1 MSSHETYDVLVIGAR
16 VAGAAT
22 AMLMAERGLEVLL
35 VDRGCRG
42 SDTLS
47 THALMRGGILQ
58 LRRWGLLARLEASG
72 TPPVRRTVFHYG
84 DETVDIAIKPSHG
97 VDALYAPRRTVLDP
111 ILVEAAAEAGAVV
124 RFGTGLVELLKDEDG
139 RVTGAVLQGPAGDRY
154 TVTAD
159 LVVGADGAGSTVA
172 RLAGAAFEHR
182 ADHAT
187 AVIYGYWAGL
197 PDDGYHWHY
206 RPGVS
211 AGVIPTTA
219 GPTGGLRH
227 CVFASMPPAR
237 LKGAGSSGLTA
248 RYREVLA
255 ENAPAL
261 AGMLET
267 CRLDGRLT
275 AFAGRPG
282 FLRQAAGPGWA
293 LVGDA
298 GYFKDPITAHG
309 MTDALR
315 DAEFLAD
322 AAAAGT
328 ATAFAGYG
336 RLRVALSLPL
346 LRVTDRIAAF
356 AWDLDEVA
364 GLHRELNRVM
374 QAEVEHL
381 ASLPANAAAG
391 LRGRPATALWHEA
404 ARFIQEPHHRHEPEA
419 HLETSA

>member
-22 AMLMAERGLEVLL
+22 AMLMADRGLEVLL
-35 VDRGCRG
+35 VDRCSHG

-47 THALMRGGILQ
+47 THALMRGGVLQ
-58 LRRWGLLARLEASG
+58 LKRWGLLDRLEASG
-72 TPPVRRTVFHYG
+72 TPPVCRTVFHYG
-84 DETVDIAIKPSHG
+84 GERVDIAIKPSHG

-111 ILVEAAAEAGAVV
+111 ILVDAAVEAGAVV
-124 RFGTGLVELLKDEDG
+124 RFRTGLVEVVRGADG
-139 RVTGAVLQGPAGDRY
+139 RVTGAVLQGPTGSRY
-154 TVTAD
+154 TVSAD
-159 LVVGADGAGSTVA
+159 LIVGADGAGSTVA
-172 RLAGAAFEHR
+172 RQAGAAFAHR

-206 RPGVS
+206 RPGTSV
-211 AGVIPTTA
+211 GVIPTTSAA
-219 GPTGGLRH
+219 GGEPRH
-227 CVFASMPPAR
+227 RVFASMPPER
-237 LKGAGSSGLTA
+237 LRGAGGAGLA
-248 RYREVLA
+248 ERYREVLM
-255 ENAPAL
+255 ECEPAL
-261 AGMLET
+261 ATALEH

-275 AFAGRPG
+275 AFAGLPG

-315 DAEFLAD
+315 DAELLAD
-322 AAAAGT
+322 AAAVGST
-328 ATAFAGYG
+328 AAFDAYG
-336 RLRVALSLPL
+336 RLRNKLSLPL

-356 AWDLDEVA
+356 DWDLAEVA
-364 GLHRELNRVM
+364 RLHRELNRAM

-381 ASLPANAAAG
+381 ACRPASAAGSWRSRPDTADWHAAA
-391 LRGRPATALWHEA
+391 H
-404 ARFIQEPHHRHEPEA
+404 FILDRNA
-419 HLETSA
+419 HLETSP